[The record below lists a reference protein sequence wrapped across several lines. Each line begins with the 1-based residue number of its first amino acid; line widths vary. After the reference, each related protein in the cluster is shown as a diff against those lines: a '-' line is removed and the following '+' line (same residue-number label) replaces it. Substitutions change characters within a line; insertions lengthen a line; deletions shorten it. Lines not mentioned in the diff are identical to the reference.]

1 MALLQ
6 GAPIL
11 GAMRALVAAVP
22 AVLRHTGLTRQERA
36 EVEAQ
41 VFAHAAVL
49 LHAYLATLE
58 THDPLAQPLDAVIVV
73 CCALGVKLAV
83 DDSVV
88 SFVDLAEL
96 RDPQELPGPQELRN
110 LQPRGAQELCSPQEL
125 CSLER
130 TILAAL
136 DYRLLAHCV
145 HSH

>member
-1 MALLQ
+1 
-6 GAPIL
+6 
-11 GAMRALVAAVP
+11 MRGLVAAVP

-96 RDPQELPGPQELRN
+96 RGAQELRN
-110 LQPRGAQELCSPQEL
+110 LQPPGAQEPRNLQPRSPQEL

-130 TILAAL
+130 DVLAAL

>member
-58 THDPLAQPLDAVIVV
+58 TQLAQPLDAVIVV

-96 RDPQELPGPQELRN
+96 RDPQELRN
-110 LQPRGAQELCSPQEL
+110 FQPRGSQELCSPQEL

>member
-1 MALLQ
+1 
-6 GAPIL
+6 
-11 GAMRALVAAVP
+11 MRALVAAVP

-49 LHAYLATLE
+49 LHAYLAAQSQ
-58 THDPLAQPLDAVIVV
+58 LAQPMDAVIVV

-88 SFVDLAEL
+88 SFADLAEL
-96 RDPQELPGPQELRN
+96 PGAQELPGPQEPRN
-110 LQPRGAQELCSPQEL
+110 LQPPGAQEPRSPQEL

-130 TILAAL
+130 AILAAL

>member
-6 GAPIL
+6 GASIL

-36 EVEAQ
+36 EVESQ
-41 VFAHAAVL
+41 VFAHAAAL
-49 LHAYLATLE
+49 LHAYLTASLE
-58 THDPLAQPLDAVIVV
+58 AHAPLPQPLDAVIVV

-88 SFVDLAEL
+88 SFYDLAEL
-96 RDPQELPGPQELRN
+96 RDPQGPRDSQEFRSAAHL
-110 LQPRGAQELCSPQEL
+110 AA
-125 CSLER
+125 LER
-130 TILAAL
+130 DVIASL

-145 HSH
+145 HAA